1 MCGICGII
9 SRRVTEDE
17 ARQVVPGMVGM
28 LHHRGPDEQ
37 GFRFFPG
44 AALGHSRLSIIDL
57 DTGQQPL
64 ANEDETIWVVFNG
77 EIFNYIELREE
88 LEGKGHTFRTA
99 SDTEVL
105 VHLYEEMGD
114 DFLGRLNGQFAIA
127 LWDAPRQ
134 RMVLARDRFGICP
147 LFTCRHGGRLYFASE
162 IKAFLAV
169 PGLSLNIDPQAL
181 DQVFTLWTVLPRRTI
196 FSEVRTLPAGH
207 MMVVRQG
214 RRELKRYWDLRFPG
228 AEEFGEPPAEQVTET
243 IREMVKD
250 AVRIRLRA
258 DVPVGGYLSGG
269 LDSSII
275 ASSVRHFTDTPL
287 ETFSIAFA
295 DPDFDESP
303 WQEQVARHLGTRH
316 NVVRIAYEDV
326 GRNFPRVIWHGEKPV
341 LRAAPAPMMLL
352 SRLVRERDFKVVLT
366 GEGADELF
374 AGYDIFKENKIRRF
388 WARRPD
394 SAWRWLL
401 LQRLYPHAQ
410 IDPKKGGGMF
420 VAFYRRGLGETDDFG
435 YSHRITWKNTAAAK
449 MFLHAGLR
457 DELEGYDC
465 TEELER
471 SLPGDFRRWHPL
483 NQAQYLECR
492 LLLSEYLLNSQGE
505 RIAMAHSVEGRFPF
519 LDHRLA
525 EYAATIPPKLK
536 IRGLTEKYALKKAFA
551 GLLPEQITARNK
563 QPYGAPN
570 KESFFTDPLP
580 EYLMEDLSPE
590 AVKRA
595 GLFEPTAV
603 ERLVKKC
610 SAGRAAGFRDNAAF
624 LGILSTQILHRLFVE
639 RKHEGI

>member
-9 SRRVTEDE
+9 SKRVTEDE
-17 ARQVVPGMVGM
+17 ARQVVPGMVKM
-28 LHHRGPDEQ
+28 LHHRGPDEE
-37 GFRFFPG
+37 GFKFLPG

-57 DTGQQPL
+57 TTGQQPL
-64 ANEDETIWVVFNG
+64 SNEAGTIWVVFNG

-88 LEGKGHTFRTA
+88 LEGKGHTFRTS

-105 VHLYEEMGD
+105 VHLYEEEGD
-114 DFLGRLNGQFAIA
+114 EFLQRLNGQFAIA

-147 LFTCRHGGRLYFASE
+147 LFTCRHDGRLYFASE

-169 PGLSLNIDPQAL
+169 PGLSLNIDAQAL
-181 DQVFTLWTVLPRRTI
+181 DQVFTLWTVLPRKTI

-207 MMVVRQG
+207 MLVVRQG
-214 RRELKRYWDLRFPG
+214 RRELKRWWDLRFP
-228 AEEFGEPPAEQVTET
+228 AADEFGDPSLDEVTGT
-243 IREMVKD
+243 IHEMLKD
-250 AVRIRLRA
+250 SVRIRLRA

-295 DPDFDESP
+295 DPDYDESP
-303 WQEQVARHLGTRH
+303 WQEQVAAHLGTRH
-316 NVVRIAYEDV
+316 NVVRIAYDDV
-326 GRNFPRVIWHGEKPV
+326 GGHFPEVVWHGEKPV
-341 LRAAPAPMMLL
+341 LRAAPAPMYLL

-374 AGYDIFKENKIRRF
+374 AGYDIFKESKVLR
-388 WARRPD
+388 
-394 SAWRWLL
+394 
-401 LQRLYPHAQ
+401 RLYPHAQ
-410 IDPKKGGGMF
+410 IDLKKGGGMF
-420 VAFYRRGLGETDDFG
+420 VAFYRRGLEETDDFG
-435 YSHRITWKNTAAAK
+435 YSHRITWNNTAAAK
-449 MFLHAGLR
+449 MFLHPDLR
-457 DELEGYDC
+457 AELEGYDC
-465 TEELER
+465 TEDLEY
-471 SLPGDFRRWHPL
+471 SLPADFRRWHPL
-483 NQAQYLECR
+483 NRAQYLECR

-505 RIAMAHSVEGRFPF
+505 RMAMAHSVEGRFPF

-536 IRGLTEKYALKKAFA
+536 IRGLTEKYALKKAFS
-551 GLLPEQITARNK
+551 GLLPPAITARNK

-580 EYLMEDLSPE
+580 DYLMEDLSGA

-595 GLFEPTAV
+595 GLFDPAAV

-610 SAGRAAGFRDNAAF
+610 AAGRAAGFRDNAAF

-639 RKHEGI
+639 RKYPYA